1 MKSLIDLVPT
11 TEIIK
16 NLPVVFEEVTVLPE
30 VEDDFVIIDTTARI
44 KDIEVVEPKFVQ
56 AEPDLFQLS
65 FDMPLVDHVQDD
77 TEKAP

>member
-56 AEPDLFQLS
+56 AERFVS
-65 FDMPLVDHVQDD
+65 IKF
-77 TEKAP
+77 